1 MSFNEPH
8 IKKLLSLTT
17 IESKSL
23 TTARKIR
30 TIQKQI
36 IARLEKCPCT
46 LSNKGGGWWITA
58 KERLRTL
65 EKIKHR
71 LTKNPLSLS
80 LRKAGHYARNKRG
93 KGQGVAEIRPTTRP
107 NGMVCEGV
115 RIRNEV
121 PDGGPHEGRLSS
133 RSLLIPGPKCH
144 LRRAA
149 SVSRDPVFPRGP
161 LPETLDP
168 GGIKRD
174 AL

>member
-1 MSFNEPH
+1 MQG
-8 IKKLLSLTT
+8 I
-17 IESKSL
+17 
-23 TTARKIR
+23 
-30 TIQKQI
+30 
-36 IARLEKCPCT
+36 
-46 LSNKGGGWWITA
+46 KGGW
-58 KERLRTL
+58 
-65 EKIKHR
+65 
-71 LTKNPLSLS
+71 
-80 LRKAGHYARNKRG
+80 
-93 KGQGVAEIRPTTRP
+93 GQGGLRRFDQQLDRM
-107 NGMVCEGV
+107 GWCEGV